1 MKLIYSELA
10 LFSLREIVNYLKLR
24 WTDKE
29 IKTLR
34 KDIEKFEKTLNEK
47 NLIFPNFENYPDT
60 KYTIIGNKQV
70 KIIFR
75 ILNSNCNF
83 LALQTK
89 S

>member
-34 KDIEKFEKTLNEK
+34 KDIEKFETNDIVIWELLK
-47 NLIFPNFENYPDT
+47 
-60 KYTIIGNKQV
+60 
-70 KIIFR
+70 
-75 ILNSNCNF
+75 
-83 LALQTK
+83 
-89 S
+89 